1 VRIRTTTR
9 TGASPHPISRT
20 TPTESCVRSGHGGAP
35 SPAVLVYG
43 GLIAAP
49 GDLSA
54 ELAPDTASTIPVAA
68 LRRTGT
74 AGGQVRT

>member
-20 TPTESCVRSGHGGAP
+20 TPTQNSVESGHGWAP
-35 SPAVLVYG
+35 SPAVVVYH
-43 GLIAAP
+43 GLAATP

-54 ELAPDTASTIPVAA
+54 ELATASSIPLAA
-68 LRRTGT
+68 LRHTGT
-74 AGGQVRT
+74 TDGQVRA

>member
-20 TPTESCVRSGHGGAP
+20 TPPQSGIHSGHRWAP

-43 GLIAAP
+43 GLAATP
-49 GDLSA
+49 RDLSA
-54 ELAPDTASTIPVAA
+54 ELATASSIPLAA
-68 LRRTGT
+68 LRHT
-74 AGGQVRT
+74 ATTDGQVRA